1 MRHRDYAGRVS
12 FKPRS
17 DRYLHHND
25 GYLRNMYVACVDDIY
40 EGPGTS
46 TWKRTYV
53 RKVAP
58 LKVRIATWIIDF
70 SYDPKS
76 WEDWGIMLLRT
87 FPAAIGMAL
96 CVSSPILSDAVL
108 CVNELSSGMANPPSF
123 SEILPMPL
131 FSTNTTAMPRSGV
144 ICSRTARVYPS
155 WPATTKSIACY
166 GPDISVS
173 CARRSTMR
181 TEGSMSAA
189 SSSGRTA
196 MVRIAPFP
204 ICSSP
209 TPPSTSAI
217 VLSGIWLIFI
227 TLLRLLVAL
236 LSYLRTGSLAA
247 ACVMRTNLSLM

>member
-96 CVSSPILSDAVL
+96 CVSSPVFIDTVL

-123 SEILPMPL
+123 SEILHMPL
-131 FSTNTTAMPRSGV
+131 FSTDITAMPRSGAT
-144 ICSRTARVYPS
+144 CSKTARVYPL
-155 WPATTKSIACY
+155 WPATTRSIACY
-166 GPDISVS
+166 GLDISASFV
-173 CARRSTMR
+173 RHSTMR
-181 TEGSMSAA
+181 TEE
-189 SSSGRTA
+189 
-196 MVRIAPFP
+196 
-204 ICSSP
+204 
-209 TPPSTSAI
+209 
-217 VLSGIWLIFI
+217 
-227 TLLRLLVAL
+227 
-236 LSYLRTGSLAA
+236 
-247 ACVMRTNLSLM
+247 